1 MRHFFLGFLAILATS
16 AFAETVLYKAAKIH
30 VVSGPEIS
38 PGQMLVKDE
47 RIVSVGK
54 KLKVPKG
61 GKVIDLGDLSLYPGL
76 IAAPTSLGLTEI
88 NAVRAT
94 RDDREVGDYT
104 TDVEAWVS
112 VNPDSELIPVA
123 RANGVAHALVIP
135 MGGRISGVS
144 GLLRLHGWGVEEMT
158 VDKAS
163 CLHIWWPG
171 MSLDVR
177 PKEQLSDPSK
187 RKSLDDQDKARRL
200 QVTAI
205 DEFFDD
211 AEAYAKSKASK
222 GPDFAVVPAW
232 EAVLPVLKK
241 HIPVMIHADET
252 RQIKTAVAWVK
263 QRGYKAILAG
273 GRDAWQVAELLA
285 KEKIPLIYHHVF
297 TLPAHDYVPH
307 DVHFRTPGMLV
318 KAGVKIA
325 IGLRPGA
332 WSASNLRNLPYH
344 AAQAAANGLPE
355 REAIASITLRPAEIL
370 GVADRLGS
378 LAAKKEA
385 TFIAVDGDL
394 LDLRAQ
400 VKRMWI
406 AGEEVSLESRH
417 VRLYE
422 KYRNR
427 PKVNLK

>member
-1 MRHFFLGFLAILATS
+1 MKRVSITFLAILATS
-16 AFAETVLYKAAKIH
+16 ALAETVLYKAAKIH

-38 PGQMLVKDE
+38 PGQMLVKDD

-54 KLKVPKG
+54 KVKVPKG
-61 GKVIDLGDLSLYPGL
+61 AKVVDLGDLSLYPGL

-94 RDDREVGDYT
+94 RDDKEVGDYT
-104 TDVEAWVS
+104 TDVEAWVA

-123 RANGVAHALVIP
+123 RANGVAHALVVP
-135 MGGRISGVS
+135 MGGRIPGVS
-144 GLLRLHGWGVEEMT
+144 GLVRLHGWGVENMT

-171 MSLDVR
+171 MSLDAR
-177 PKEQLSDPSK
+177 PKEELSDPSK
-187 RKSLDDQDKARRL
+187 RKSLEEQDKARRL
-200 QVTAI
+200 QITYL

-211 AEAYAKSKASK
+211 ADAYAKAKASNE
-222 GPDFAVVPAW
+222 PDFAVVPAW
-232 EAVLPVLKK
+232 ESVLPVLKK
-241 HIPVMIHADET
+241 DIPIMIHADEA
-252 RQIKTAVAWVK
+252 RQIKTAVAWAKRRDYPV
-263 QRGYKAILAG
+263 ILAG
-273 GRDAWQVAELLA
+273 GRDAWQVADLLA

-297 TLPAHDYVPH
+297 TLPAHDHVPH

-318 KAGVKIA
+318 EAGVKLA

-344 AAQAAANGLPE
+344 AAQAAANGLPKE
-355 REAIASITLRPAEIL
+355 EAIASITLRPAEIL

-378 LAAKKEA
+378 LTAKKEA

-394 LDLRAQ
+394 LDIRAQ

-406 AGEEVSLESRH
+406 GGEEVSLESRH

-427 PKVNLK
+427 PKAKLK